1 MTYLTCTSSLL
12 LVLAVIGAAGG
23 AADNANS
30 GITTKGF
37 GKMADGRAIEL
48 YNLTNSHG
56 MRVAIT
62 NYGGIV
68 VSIVVPDRSGK
79 PGDVVLL
86 R

>member
-37 GKMADGRAIEL
+37 GKMADGRATECE
-48 YNLTNSHG
+48 
-56 MRVAIT
+56 
-62 NYGGIV
+62 
-68 VSIVVPDRSGK
+68 
-79 PGDVVLL
+79 
-86 R
+86 